1 MRLHVV
7 PLIALL
13 SGIAQQTA
21 PPPPAHVVT
30 PPPAQRPA
38 PKLYDETANGAAQIK
53 AAIAAAHVDAI
64 RVLINWGANG
74 DALSTA
80 FAAALRLPVVVQ
92 TRYSADEYKV
102 VNVDVGRADRN
113 LDLAKRYGAT
123 IKAGALPALT
133 VLDET
138 GKVLAQA
145 TAAEFLS
152 SPAAFDPAKIA
163 AFLTAHQAPA
173 PDAIQPFNDAVARAK
188 RDGKTVFVW
197 FSAPW

>member
-13 SGIAQQTA
+13 GGGVAQQTA
-21 PPPPAHVVT
+21 PPPPRAVT
-30 PPPAQRPA
+30 PPPAERPA
-38 PKLYDETANGAAQIK
+38 PRLYDETADAAAQIK
-53 AAIAAAHVDAI
+53 AAITAADVDDI
-64 RVLINWGANG
+64 RVLINWGTN
-74 DALSTA
+74 DALGSA
-80 FAAALRLPVVVQ
+80 FAAALRTPAVTA
-92 TRYSADEYKV
+92 TRYAADEYKV

-113 LDLAKRYGAT
+113 LDLAKRFGAT
-123 IKAGALPALT
+123 IKVDALPALT

-138 GKVLAQA
+138 GNVVAQA
-145 TAAEFLS
+145 TATEFLS
-152 SPAAFDPAKIA
+152 APAAFDPAKIA
-163 AFLTAHQAPA
+163 AFFTAHQAPA